1 MDTTPVTFETFAKA
15 YECILECVEDEF
27 GKRKKHLTANDLKHV
42 VIIHRT
48 LTNRGL
54 HLSRIGDS
62 ILTEI
67 VDSLLCEWEES
78 APPSVAVQQLVSLLS
93 RPIIKSLFSVYDIT
107 SNRTYLPQLPEIP
120 YEVDDDDGIAI
131 KLVRLVKAGGVADRS
146 GNIQVG
152 DRVLEVNGVSVT
164 GMSPNEIVKLLGNEN
179 NENGTV
185 TFKLEPAEIPAAVVW
200 NESRHVRAL
209 IDYSGSRDS
218 LHPCPEAALCFT
230 RGEILEL
237 VVTGDEHWWQARSL
251 GHGSF
256 ATLPLASA
264 VNQLKK
270 RVGVIPSEELQQ
282 KHRTLRE
289 NEKSRIGTRKFLKTG
304 NEIDSLLY
312 ESVSLLYPK
321 QSLIRPIVLIGPPGV
336 GRNEL
341 KKRLIAINSDRY
353 ATSVPH
359 TSRPRRSHEKD
370 GIDYHFAKRDSMEHW
385 IRQGRFL
392 EYGEY
397 KGNLYGTL
405 ADSVHAVIKQ
415 GRIPVLNTHP
425 LALRILR
432 SKVFKSFVIFVKPPP
447 FDILKETR
455 RQHRARNLQAT
466 DSGHHGTSTPISVR
480 GFTDSEFEQ
489 MISAGEQ
496 LFQIYGHMFDHV
508 LTNANFEASF
518 EQLRNI
524 VNKLEHEPTW
534 VPSDWDILVTCFI
547 KVIYLKQQLNHVS
560 HFNVLWLN
568 LIFYCFIPSCNNIPF
583 INFGAVYVVAKNS
596 YIFICATALFNAYC
610 SIISLAE

>member
-1 MDTTPVTFETFAKA
+1 MDHCFSIVVVHVLLKLLQPHVVSSCDHAASLVSDLLYNCRCVISYHIRRRMDTTPVTFETFAKA

-42 VIIHRT
+42 VIIHKT
-48 LTNRGL
+48 LINRGL

-131 KLVRLVKAGGVADRS
+131 KLVRLVKGNEALGATIKCDTDGKVYIARVIAGGVADRS

-289 NEKSRIGTRKFLKTG
+289 NEKFKIGTRKFLKTG

-370 GIDYHFAKRDSMEHW
+370 GVDYHFAKRDSMEHW

-534 VPSDWDILVTCFI
+534 VPSDWVD
-547 KVIYLKQQLNHVS
+547 
-560 HFNVLWLN
+560 
-568 LIFYCFIPSCNNIPF
+568 
-583 INFGAVYVVAKNS
+583 
-596 YIFICATALFNAYC
+596 
-610 SIISLAE
+610 

>member
-1 MDTTPVTFETFAKA
+1 MRRRMDTTPVTFEAFAKA

-27 GKRKKHLTANDLKHV
+27 GKRKKRLTADDLKRV
-42 VIIHRT
+42 VIIHKI
-48 LTNRGL
+48 LINRSL
-54 HLSRIGDS
+54 HLSRIGDN
-62 ILTEI
+62 ILTEL
-67 VDSLLCEWEES
+67 VDSLLYEWEES

-93 RPIIKSLFSVYDIT
+93 KPIIKSLFCIYDIT

-120 YEVDDDDGIAI
+120 YEVDDDDGIAV
-131 KLVRLVKAGGVADRS
+131 KLVRLVKGNEALGATIKCDADGRVYIARVIAGGVADRS

-152 DRVLEVNGVSVT
+152 DQVLEVNSVCVT

-179 NENGTV
+179 NENSTV
-185 TFKLEPAEIPAAVVW
+185 TFKLKPAEIPAVIAW

-237 VVTGDEHWWQARSL
+237 VITGDEHWWQARSL

-264 VNQLKK
+264 NQLKK

-282 KHRTLRE
+282 KHQTLRE
-289 NEKSRIGTRKFLKTG
+289 NEKFRSANRKSTKTG

-341 KKRLIAINSDRY
+341 KKRLIATNSDHY
-353 ATSVPH
+353 AASVPH
-359 TSRPRRSHEKD
+359 TSRPQRSYEKD
-370 GIDYHFAKRDSMEHW
+370 GIDYHFAKRDSMEQW

-415 GRIPVLNTHP
+415 GRTPVLNTHP
-425 LALRILR
+425 LALRVLR
-432 SKVFKSFVIFVKPPP
+432 SKMFKSFVIFVKPPP

-466 DSGHHGTSTPISVR
+466 NLSHHAGVSTSAPVACR

-508 LTNANFEASF
+508 LINANFEASF

-524 VNKLEHEPTW
+524 ANKLEHEPAW
-534 VPSDWDILVTCFI
+534 VPSDWVD
-547 KVIYLKQQLNHVS
+547 Q
-560 HFNVLWLN
+560 
-568 LIFYCFIPSCNNIPF
+568 
-583 INFGAVYVVAKNS
+583 
-596 YIFICATALFNAYC
+596 
-610 SIISLAE
+610 

>member
-1 MDTTPVTFETFAKA
+1 MDTTIPFEAFMKA

-27 GKRKKHLTANDLKHV
+27 GKRKKRLTADDLKRI

-48 LTNRGL
+48 LISRGL

-67 VDSLLCEWEES
+67 VDSLLYEWEES

-93 RPIIKSLFSVYDIT
+93 KPIIKSLFSVYDIT

-120 YEVDDDDGIAI
+120 YEVDDDDGNEALGATIKCDADGRVYIARI
-131 KLVRLVKAGGVADRS
+131 IAGGVADRS

-152 DRVLEVNGVSVT
+152 DRVLEVNNVSVT
-164 GMSPNEIVKLLGNEN
+164 GMSPNEIVKLLSNEN
-179 NENGTV
+179 IENSTV
-185 TFKLEPAEIPAAVVW
+185 TFKLEPAEIPVVIAW

-256 ATLPLASA
+256 ATLSSVSPA
-264 VNQLKK
+264 NQLKK
-270 RVGVIPSEELQQ
+270 RVGLIPSEELQQ
-282 KHRTLRE
+282 KHRMQKE
-289 NEKSRIGTRKFLKTG
+289 NEKFRNGNRKYSKAA
-304 NEIDSLLY
+304 NEFDSLLY

-321 QSLIRPIVLIGPPGV
+321 QSVIRPIVLIGPPGV

-341 KKRLIAINSDRY
+341 KKRLIALYSDRY

-359 TSRPRRSHEKD
+359 TSRPQRSYEKD
-370 GIDYHFAKRDSMEHW
+370 GVDYHFAKRDSMEQW

-432 SKVFKSFVIFVKPPP
+432 SKVFKSFVIFIKPPP

-455 RQHRARNLQAT
+455 RLHHARNLQAT
-466 DSGHHGTSTPISVR
+466 DSSHHGGIRTSAPVT
-480 GFTDSEFEQ
+480 T
-489 MISAGEQ
+489 
-496 LFQIYGHMFDHV
+496 IYGHIFDHV
-508 LTNANFEASF
+508 LINANFEASF
-518 EQLRNI
+518 EQLCSV

-534 VPSDWDILVTCFI
+534 VPSDWIDQENKL
-547 KVIYLKQQLNHVS
+547 Q
-560 HFNVLWLN
+560 
-568 LIFYCFIPSCNNIPF
+568 
-583 INFGAVYVVAKNS
+583 
-596 YIFICATALFNAYC
+596 
-610 SIISLAE
+610 

>member
-1 MDTTPVTFETFAKA
+1 MDTVPITFEAFTKA

-27 GKRKKHLTANDLKHV
+27 AKRKKHLTADDLKRV
-42 VIIHRT
+42 VTIHKT
-48 LTNRGL
+48 LISRDL
-54 HLSRIGDS
+54 HHSRIGDS
-62 ILTEI
+62 ILTEL
-67 VDSLLCEWEES
+67 VDSLLYEWEES

-93 RPIIKSLFSVYDIT
+93 KPVIKSLFSVYDIA
-107 SNRTYLPQLPEIP
+107 SNRSYLPQLPEIP
-120 YEVDDDDGIAI
+120 YEVDDDDGIAV
-131 KLVRLVKAGGVADRS
+131 KLVRLVKGNEALGATIKCDTDGRVYIARVIAGGVADRS

-179 NENGTV
+179 GESGTV
-185 TFKLEPAEIPAAVVW
+185 TFKLKPAEIPVIIGW

-237 VVTGDEHWWQARSL
+237 LVTGDEHWWQARSL

-264 VNQLKK
+264 ANQYRK
-270 RVGVIPSEELQQ
+270 RVGLIPSEELQQ
-282 KHRTLRE
+282 KRRTLRE
-289 NEKSRIGTRKFLKTG
+289 TEKFRGGNRKFSKIG
-304 NEIDSLLY
+304 YEVDSLLY

-321 QSLIRPIVLIGPPGV
+321 QSIIRPIVLIGPPGV

-341 KKRLIAINSDRY
+341 KKRLIAVNSDRY
-353 ATSVPH
+353 GTSVPH
-359 TSRPRRSHEKD
+359 TSRPQRSYEKD
-370 GIDYHFAKRDSMEHW
+370 GVDYHFAKRDSMEQW

-432 SKVFKSFVIFVKPPP
+432 SKLFKSFVIFVKPPP

-455 RQHRARNLQAT
+455 RQHRARNFQAA
-466 DSGHHGTSTPISVR
+466 DNGRHGSINTLTPVGAR

-508 LTNANFEASF
+508 LINANFEASF

-524 VNKLEHEPTW
+524 VNRIEHEPAW
-534 VPSDWDILVTCFI
+534 VPSDWVD
-547 KVIYLKQQLNHVS
+547 Q
-560 HFNVLWLN
+560 
-568 LIFYCFIPSCNNIPF
+568 
-583 INFGAVYVVAKNS
+583 
-596 YIFICATALFNAYC
+596 
-610 SIISLAE
+610 

>member
-1 MDTTPVTFETFAKA
+1 MRRRMDTTPVTFEAFLKA
-15 YECILECVEDEF
+15 YECILECVEDEI
-27 GKRKKHLTANDLKHV
+27 GKRKRRLTADDLKRV

-48 LTNRGL
+48 LISRGL
-54 HLSRIGDS
+54 HLSRIGEIKKFNYNENAVFRDS
-62 ILTEI
+62 LLTEI
-67 VDSLLCEWEES
+67 VDSLLYEWEES

-93 RPIIKSLFSVYDIT
+93 KPIIKSLFSVYDIA

-120 YEVDDDDGIAI
+120 YEVDDDDGIAV
-131 KLVRLVKAGGVADRS
+131 KLVRLVKGNEALGATIKCDADGKVYIARIIAGGVADRS

-152 DRVLEVNGVSVT
+152 DRVLEVNNVCVT

-179 NENGTV
+179 NENSTV
-185 TFKLEPAEIPAAVVW
+185 TFKLEPAEIPAIIAW

-256 ATLPLASA
+256 ATLSLASSA
-264 VNQLKK
+264 NQLKR
-270 RVGVIPSEELQQ
+270 RVGLIPSEELQQ
-282 KHRTLRE
+282 KHRALKE
-289 NEKSRIGTRKFLKTG
+289 NEKFRSGNRKLSKTA
-304 NEIDSLLY
+304 NEFDSLLY

-321 QSLIRPIVLIGPPGV
+321 QSVVRPIVLIGPPGV

-341 KKRLIAINSDRY
+341 KKRLIAMNSDRY

-359 TSRPRRSHEKD
+359 TSRPQRSYEKD
-370 GIDYHFAKRDSMEHW
+370 GVDYHFAKRENMEQW

-415 GRIPVLNTHP
+415 GYIPVLNTHP
-425 LALRILR
+425 LALRVLR

-455 RQHRARNLQAT
+455 RLHRARNLQAT
-466 DSGHHGTSTPISVR
+466 DSSHHGNSNTSAPIAVR

-508 LTNANFEASF
+508 LINANFEASF
-518 EQLRNI
+518 EQLRNV
-524 VNKLEHEPTW
+524 VNKLEHEPAW
-534 VPSDWDILVTCFI
+534 VPSDWVD
-547 KVIYLKQQLNHVS
+547 Q
-560 HFNVLWLN
+560 
-568 LIFYCFIPSCNNIPF
+568 
-583 INFGAVYVVAKNS
+583 
-596 YIFICATALFNAYC
+596 
-610 SIISLAE
+610 

>member
-1 MDTTPVTFETFAKA
+1 MRRRMDTTPITLEAFVKA

-27 GKRKKHLTANDLKHV
+27 GKRKKRLTADDLKRV
-42 VIIHRT
+42 VIIHKT
-48 LTNRGL
+48 LINRGL

-67 VDSLLCEWEES
+67 VDSLLYEWEES

-93 RPIIKSLFSVYDIT
+93 KPIIKSLFSVYDIT

-120 YEVDDDDGIAI
+120 YEVDDDDGIAV
-131 KLVRLVKAGGVADRS
+131 KLVRLVKGNEALGATIKCDTDGRVYIARVIAGGVADRS

-152 DRVLEVNGVSVT
+152 DRVLEVNSVCVT

-179 NENGTV
+179 SENGTA
-185 TFKLEPAEIPAAVVW
+185 TFKLEPAEIPAAIAW

-237 VVTGDEHWWQARSL
+237 VLTGDEHWWQARSL

-256 ATLPLASA
+256 ATLSLASA
-264 VNQLKK
+264 NQLKK

-282 KHRTLRE
+282 KHRTLKE
-289 NEKSRIGTRKFLKTG
+289 NEKFRTTNRKSTKAG

-336 GRNEL
+336 GRSEL
-341 KKRLIAINSDRY
+341 KKRLIATNSDRY
-353 ATSVPH
+353 AASVPH
-359 TSRPRRSHEKD
+359 TSRPQRSHEKD
-370 GIDYHFAKRDSMEHW
+370 GVDYHFAKRDSMEQW

-425 LALRILR
+425 LALRVLR

-466 DSGHHGTSTPISVR
+466 DLNNRGGVNTSIPVAGR

-496 LFQIYGHMFDHV
+496 LFQIYGHVFDHV
-508 LTNANFEASF
+508 LINANFEASF

-524 VNKLEHEPTW
+524 VNKLEHEPAW
-534 VPSDWDILVTCFI
+534 VPSDWID
-547 KVIYLKQQLNHVS
+547 
-560 HFNVLWLN
+560 
-568 LIFYCFIPSCNNIPF
+568 
-583 INFGAVYVVAKNS
+583 
-596 YIFICATALFNAYC
+596 
-610 SIISLAE
+610 

>member
-1 MDTTPVTFETFAKA
+1 MRRRMDTTPVTFEAFLKA
-15 YECILECVEDEF
+15 YECILECVEDEI
-27 GKRKKHLTANDLKHV
+27 GKRKRRLTADDLKRV

-48 LTNRGL
+48 LISRGL

-62 ILTEI
+62 LLTEI
-67 VDSLLCEWEES
+67 VDSLLYEWEES

-93 RPIIKSLFSVYDIT
+93 KPIIKSLFSVYDIA

-120 YEVDDDDGIAI
+120 YEVDDDDGIAV
-131 KLVRLVKAGGVADRS
+131 KLVRLVKGNEALGATIKCDADGKVYIARIIAGGVADRS

-152 DRVLEVNGVSVT
+152 DRVLEVNNVCVT

-179 NENGTV
+179 NENSTV
-185 TFKLEPAEIPAAVVW
+185 TFKLEPAEIPAIIAW

-256 ATLPLASA
+256 ATLSLASSA
-264 VNQLKK
+264 NQLK
-270 RVGVIPSEELQQ
+270 R
-282 KHRTLRE
+282 R
-289 NEKSRIGTRKFLKTG
+289 F
-304 NEIDSLLY
+304 DSLLY

-321 QSLIRPIVLIGPPGV
+321 QSVVRPIVLIGPPGV

-341 KKRLIAINSDRY
+341 KKRLIAMNSDRY

-359 TSRPRRSHEKD
+359 TSRPQRSYEKD
-370 GIDYHFAKRDSMEHW
+370 GVDYHFAKRENMEQW

-415 GRIPVLNTHP
+415 GYIPVLNTHP
-425 LALRILR
+425 LALRVLR

-455 RQHRARNLQAT
+455 RLHRARNLQAT
-466 DSGHHGTSTPISVR
+466 DSSHHGNSNTSAPIAVR

-508 LTNANFEASF
+508 LINANFEASF
-518 EQLRNI
+518 EQLRNV
-524 VNKLEHEPTW
+524 VNKLEHEPAW
-534 VPSDWDILVTCFI
+534 VPSDWVD
-547 KVIYLKQQLNHVS
+547 Q
-560 HFNVLWLN
+560 
-568 LIFYCFIPSCNNIPF
+568 
-583 INFGAVYVVAKNS
+583 
-596 YIFICATALFNAYC
+596 
-610 SIISLAE
+610 

>member
-1 MDTTPVTFETFAKA
+1 MRRRMDTTPVTFEAFAKA

-27 GKRKKHLTANDLKHV
+27 DKRKRRLTADDLKRV
-42 VIIHRT
+42 VIIHKT

-67 VDSLLCEWEES
+67 VDSLLYEWEES
-78 APPSVAVQQLVSLLS
+78 APPSVTVQQLVSLLS
-93 RPIIKSLFSVYDIT
+93 KPIIKSLFSVYDIT
-107 SNRTYLPQLPEIP
+107 SNRTYLPELPEIP
-120 YEVDDDDGIAI
+120 YEVDDDDGIAV
-131 KLVRLVKAGGVADRS
+131 KVVRLVKGNEALGATIKCDTDGRVYIARVIAGGVADRS

-152 DRVLEVNGVSVT
+152 DRVLEVNNVCVT

-179 NENGTV
+179 NENSTV
-185 TFKLEPAEIPAAVVW
+185 TFKLEPAEIPATTAW
-200 NESRHVRAL
+200 NESRYVRAL

-264 VNQLKK
+264 ANQLMK
-270 RVGVIPSEELQQ
+270 RVGLIPSEELQQ

-289 NEKSRIGTRKFLKTG
+289 NEKFRNGNRKSSKTG
-304 NEIDSLLY
+304 NEIQIDSLLY

-341 KKRLIAINSDRY
+341 KKRLIAVNSDRY

-359 TSRPRRSHEKD
+359 TSRPQRSYEKD
-370 GIDYHFAKRDSMEHW
+370 GVDYHFATRDSMEQW

-425 LALRILR
+425 LALRVLR

-455 RQHRARNLQAT
+455 RQHRARNFQAT
-466 DSGHHGTSTPISVR
+466 DPSHRGGISKLTPVAVR

-496 LFQIYGHMFDHV
+496 LFQIYGHIFDHV

-518 EQLRNI
+518 EQLRNV
-524 VNKLEHEPTW
+524 VNRLEHEPAW
-534 VPSDWDILVTCFI
+534 VPSDWVD
-547 KVIYLKQQLNHVS
+547 Q
-560 HFNVLWLN
+560 
-568 LIFYCFIPSCNNIPF
+568 
-583 INFGAVYVVAKNS
+583 
-596 YIFICATALFNAYC
+596 
-610 SIISLAE
+610 